1 MRPFCSVTI
10 RRASSIWRAIVLR
23 RSSCVIISVSPTR
36 LHLTWPP
43 LRILMTFSASDP
55 ATFADDNQPSR
66 NADTGCRDTGAFE
79 RNHRLDQLQPS
90 AYSPLGVALMGLRI
104 AEINEDAVAQ
114 VFRNKPTEAAHGLG
128 DALLIGGNDLA
139 EVLRQLETGYV
150 RRGHGTREQRRGRA
164 LAASPWTSAGQKSS
178 RPRSPLN
185 PKNGT
190 VKAYSRIALLVKL
203 PQGAASR
210 ILLTV
215 AIMSRRRRVR
225 SLVKRVVTCVR
236 TATAL
241 SKTH

>member
-104 AEINEDAVAQ
+104 DEINEDAVIAKRLYLYAQ
-114 VFRNKPTEAAHGLG
+114 SSVLGHAGARATSVELRFSQGLSRLLSLLPSHLLSRRLLPCMLITAAPSLSF
-128 DALLIGGNDLA
+128 
-139 EVLRQLETGYV
+139 
-150 RRGHGTREQRRGRA
+150 
-164 LAASPWTSAGQKSS
+164 LAA
-178 RPRSPLN
+178 
-185 PKNGT
+185 
-190 VKAYSRIALLVKL
+190 
-203 PQGAASR
+203 
-210 ILLTV
+210 
-215 AIMSRRRRVR
+215 
-225 SLVKRVVTCVR
+225 
-236 TATAL
+236 AT
-241 SKTH
+241 